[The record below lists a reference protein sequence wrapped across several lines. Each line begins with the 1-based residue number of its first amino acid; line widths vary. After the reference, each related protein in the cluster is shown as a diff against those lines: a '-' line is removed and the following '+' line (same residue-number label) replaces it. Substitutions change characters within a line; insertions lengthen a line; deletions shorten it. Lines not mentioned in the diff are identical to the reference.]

1 MIESTQ
7 IRWFSIRLG
16 GGGWFGRALRPRVSK
31 LGLKGPSDYYSNDIA
46 VHTTSRGA
54 SGLK

>member
-1 MIESTQ
+1 LIESTQ